1 MESSIY
7 IEETRTKLSSFFFF
21 FFELCIKKIKRTKK
35 EENKKKIKN
44 LCTKHMDSFLKTNS
58 PY

>member
-7 IEETRTKLSSFFFF
+7 IEETRTKLSFF